1 MRRHTIDTVFGRGTV
16 APVVDCRCFD
26 PGKRTAEMTEEHTPE
41 VVRFGFE
48 SLKKV
53 NQYNR
58 EYWSARDLQPLL
70 GYTQWR
76 RFENAIRKAVTSCE
90 QSGNDPAHHFASAGK
105 PITGGKGAVQ
115 EVADFHL
122 SRFACYLIAQNGD
135 PRKTEIAEAQKY
147 FAIQT
152 RRQELSDQLAADM
165 ERLELRKQTSDEFK
179 ALSGAARQAGVQ
191 SRMFGIFHDAGYK
204 GLYGGLSADAIK
216 ARKRIPEKEQLMDRM
231 DTTELA
237 ANQFRMTQTRDKL
250 ARQQVHSQEHAI
262 QTHKQVGQEVREAI
276 KRIGGTLPENL
287 PPAEHIKQVEKR
299 IKQATPKL
307 ELDGPDAQGLVANES
322 DVLSQEDTGAEPNKQ

>member
-1 MRRHTIDTVFGRGTV
+1 M
-16 APVVDCRCFD
+16 P
-26 PGKRTAEMTEEHTPE
+26 EENLPQ
-41 VVRFGFE
+41 VGGGGFE
-48 SLKKV
+48 DLKKT
-53 NQYNR
+53 NDYGA

-70 GYTQWR
+70 GYSQWR
-76 RFENAIRKAVTSCE
+76 RFENAITKAIISCE
-90 QSGNDPAHHFASAGK
+90 QSGNDPDHHFAGAGK
-105 PITGGKGAVQ
+105 PIPGGKGAVQ
-115 EVADFHL
+115 VVPDYHL

-135 PRKTEIAEAQKY
+135 PRKPQIAGAQKY

-152 RRQELSDQLAADM
+152 RRQELSDQAAADL
-165 ERLELRKQTSDEFK
+165 ERLELRKQTSEEFK

-204 GLYGGLSADAIK
+204 GLYGGLGVDAIK
-216 ARKRIPEKEQLMDRM
+216 ARKDIPEKEQLMDRM

-250 ARQQVHSQEHAI
+250 ARQHVDHQEQAI

-307 ELDGPDAQGLVANES
+307 ELDGPDAQGLIR
-322 DVLSQEDTGAEPNKQ
+322 EDPDASARPDAGQTGSKRGADG